1 MVDNE
6 QLVQDED
13 DEMNFY
19 EGKVFVDIYPPEA
32 AGWCNENGHYIEEIE
47 KTEDGDRQ
55 FIIRKVPE
63 PSIEEIRS
71 HKLQELHNKFDA
83 WYNGEAVVCSS
94 LGFTADSDSRAKA
107 DVDGLIEV
115 MECTGGDASLFRD
128 ADNELH
134 QLTLADL
141 KTLRIEIIQNGQ
153 FAYQTKWT
161 LEAQIN
167 GAETRDEIDAIEVT
181 FVPLQFEVPMP
192 EPEVPEVEE
201 PTEEPVEG
209 EEPKGDEVEPQEPEV
224 EVEVEDEEVTTEE
237 PTETEEPVEEPS
249 EEELEGEVEEEVE
262 PQEQPEVPSE
272 KTE

>member
-115 MECTGGDASLFRD
+115 MECTGSDASLFRD

-167 GAETRDEIDAIEVT
+167 GAETRDEIDAIEVAFT
-181 FVPLQFEVPMP
+181 PLQFEVPTP

-201 PTEEPVEG
+201 PTEEP
-209 EEPKGDEVEPQEPEV
+209 
-224 EVEVEDEEVTTEE
+224 VEVEDEEVTTEE

>member
-1 MVDNE
+1 MLEKE
-6 QLVQDED
+6 QVVQDEVVADED

-19 EGKVFVDIYPPEA
+19 EGKIFVDIYPPEA

-63 PSIEEIRS
+63 PSLDEIRS
-71 HKLQELHNKFDA
+71 HKLQELHSKFDS
-83 WYNGEAVVCSS
+83 WYNGEAIVYSS

-115 MECTGGDASLFRD
+115 MECTGAEASLFRD

-134 QLTLADL
+134 QLTLDNL
-141 KTLRIEIIQNGQ
+141 KTLRLEIIQNGQ

-161 LEAQIN
+161 LETQIK
-167 GAETRDEIDAIEVT
+167 ALETRADIEAVNIVFSGMKFEPEEPVVT
-181 FVPLQFEVPMP
+181 
-192 EPEVPEVEE
+192 PEVPEI
-201 PTEEPVEG
+201 PVE
-209 EEPKGDEVEPQEPEV
+209 PEM
-224 EVEVEDEEVTTEE
+224 
-237 PTETEEPVEEPS
+237 
-249 EEELEGEVEEEVE
+249 
-262 PQEQPEVPSE
+262 PEVPTEDETVTE

>member
-1 MVDNE
+1 MLEKE
-6 QLVQDED
+6 QVVQDEVVTDED

-19 EGKVFVDIYPPEA
+19 EGKIFVDIYPPEA

-63 PSIEEIRS
+63 PSLDEIRS
-71 HKLQELHNKFDA
+71 HKLQELHAKFDA
-83 WYNGEAVVCSS
+83 WYNGEAVVYSS

-115 MECTGGDASLFRD
+115 MECTGAEASLFRD

-134 QLTLADL
+134 QLTLDNL
-141 KTLRIEIIQNGQ
+141 KTLRLEIIQNGQ

-161 LEAQIN
+161 FEAQIK
-167 GAETRDEIDAIEVT
+167 ALETRAEIEAVDIVFSGMKFEPPVVEPEVEPEEPVVT
-181 FVPLQFEVPMP
+181 PEVPETP
-192 EPEVPEVEE
+192 VEPEVP
-201 PTEEPVEG
+201 T
-209 EEPKGDEVEPQEPEV
+209 
-224 EVEVEDEEVTTEE
+224 EDETDETVT
-237 PTETEEPVEEPS
+237 
-249 EEELEGEVEEEVE
+249 
-262 PQEQPEVPSE
+262 E